1 MRAQHTFPGAT
12 DRWLHRLL
20 TWAPGQTDMIK
31 TVALVLMVT
40 DHTGLLLA
48 GNNEVMRLLGR
59 GCFPL
64 FGLAWG
70 MNLARHAEIRQSQL
84 NSLWVWALVAQVS
97 FMLIGYPWYS
107 GNILFAFAVTGQV
120 LRWVSQPSWYYTL
133 PAAGLL
139 VAWIPLSTASYG
151 MAGVGMLTASWL
163 LCRAQH
169 AQERL
174 GYGVLW
180 ALMVLLMNMHDVSE
194 SVAGLAIA
202 LLTLMVCSSAGE
214 RVKRFWPYSV
224 LSSRC
229 KKKPDTGPGGG
240 HIARKRDKGDI
251 IVVSTAL
258 RGETMIPLAYR
269 IAQTCSF
276 Y

>member
-1 MRAQHTFPGAT
+1 MTAHTMGFIAA
-12 DRWLHRLL
+12 DRWLQALL
-20 TWAPGQTDMIK
+20 TWTPGQTDMIK

-40 DHTGLLLA
+40 DHAGLLLA
-48 GNNEVMRLLGR
+48 HNNEMMRLLGR

-97 FMLIGYPWYS
+97 FMLIGYPWYT

-139 VAWIPLSTASYG
+139 VAWIPLSTGSYG

-169 AQERL
+169 APERL

-180 ALMVLLMNMHDVSE
+180 ALMVLLMNMNDVSE

-214 RVKRFWPYSV
+214 RVKRFWPRQFFVMFYAVHLAV
-224 LSSRC
+224 L
-229 KKKPDTGPGGG
+229 G
-240 HIARKRDKGDI
+240 
-251 IVVSTAL
+251 IVVS
-258 RGETMIPLAYR
+258 M
-269 IAQTCSF
+269 
-276 Y
+276 

>member
-1 MRAQHTFPGAT
+1 
-12 DRWLHRLL
+12 
-20 TWAPGQTDMIK
+20 MIK

-84 NSLWVWALVAQVS
+84 NSLWGWALVAQCRLCS
-97 FMLIGYPWYS
+97 S
-107 GNILFAFAVTGQV
+107 GTRGIPGIFCLPLPSRAGV
-120 LRWVSQPSWYYTL
+120 LRWVSQPSRYYTL

-214 RVKRFWPYSV
+214 RVKRFWPRQFFVMFYAVHLAV
-224 LSSRC
+224 L
-229 KKKPDTGPGGG
+229 G
-240 HIARKRDKGDI
+240 
-251 IVVSTAL
+251 IVVS
-258 RGETMIPLAYR
+258 M
-269 IAQTCSF
+269 
-276 Y
+276 

>member
-84 NSLWVWALVAQVS
+84 NSLWGWALVAQVS

-180 ALMVLLMNMHDVSE
+180 ALMV
-194 SVAGLAIA
+194 
-202 LLTLMVCSSAGE
+202 
-214 RVKRFWPYSV
+214 
-224 LSSRC
+224 
-229 KKKPDTGPGGG
+229 
-240 HIARKRDKGDI
+240 
-251 IVVSTAL
+251 
-258 RGETMIPLAYR
+258 
-269 IAQTCSF
+269 
-276 Y
+276 

>member
-1 MRAQHTFPGAT
+1 
-12 DRWLHRLL
+12 
-20 TWAPGQTDMIK
+20 MIK

-84 NSLWVWALVAQVS
+84 NSLWGWALVAQCRLCLLDTRGIPGIFCLPLPLRAS
-97 FMLIGYPWYS
+97 P
-107 GNILFAFAVTGQV
+107 AVG
-120 LRWVSQPSWYYTL
+120 QPSGITPSRRLDCWSPDTPVNRQL
-133 PAAGLL
+133 RHGRSGHAHRQLAA
-139 VAWIPLSTASYG
+139 LSRTACTG
-151 MAGVGMLTASWL
+151 TAGI
-163 LCRAQH
+163 R
-169 AQERL
+169 
-174 GYGVLW
+174 VLW

-214 RVKRFWPYSV
+214 RVKRFWPRQFFVMFYAVHRRYSV
-224 LSSRC
+224 LSSR
-229 KKKPDTGPGGG
+229 
-240 HIARKRDKGDI
+240 
-251 IVVSTAL
+251 
-258 RGETMIPLAYR
+258 
-269 IAQTCSF
+269 
-276 Y
+276 

>member
-1 MRAQHTFPGAT
+1 
-12 DRWLHRLL
+12 
-20 TWAPGQTDMIK
+20 
-31 TVALVLMVT
+31 
-40 DHTGLLLA
+40 
-48 GNNEVMRLLGR
+48 

-97 FMLIGYPWYS
+97 FMLIGYPWYT

-120 LRWVSQPSWYYTL
+120 LRWVSQPSWSYTL

-169 AQERL
+169 APERL

-180 ALMVLLMNMHDVSE
+180 ALMVLLMNMHNVSE
-194 SVAGLAIA
+194 SAAGLAIA
-202 LLTLMVCSSAGE
+202 LLTLIVCSSAGE
-214 RVKRFWPYSV
+214 RVKRFWPRHFFVMFYAVHLAV
-224 LSSRC
+224 L
-229 KKKPDTGPGGG
+229 G
-240 HIARKRDKGDI
+240 
-251 IVVSTAL
+251 IVIS
-258 RGETMIPLAYR
+258 M
-269 IAQTCSF
+269 
-276 Y
+276 

>member
-163 LCRAQH
+163 LCRA
-169 AQERL
+169 
-174 GYGVLW
+174 
-180 ALMVLLMNMHDVSE
+180 LMVLLMNMHDVSE

-214 RVKRFWPYSV
+214 RVKRFWPRQFFVMFYAVHLAV
-224 LSSRC
+224 L
-229 KKKPDTGPGGG
+229 G
-240 HIARKRDKGDI
+240 
-251 IVVSTAL
+251 IVVS
-258 RGETMIPLAYR
+258 M
-269 IAQTCSF
+269 
-276 Y
+276 

>member
-1 MRAQHTFPGAT
+1 MISPLPNCQRFFLNRAMPDGLPGT
-12 DRWLHRLL
+12 LL
-20 TWAPGQTDMIK
+20 FCSLTADISDKKPEGK
-31 TVALVLMVT
+31 
-40 DHTGLLLA
+40 
-48 GNNEVMRLLGR
+48 
-59 GCFPL
+59 
-64 FGLAWG
+64 
-70 MNLARHAEIRQSQL
+70 QSK
-84 NSLWVWALVAQVS
+84 NTHPRP
-97 FMLIGYPWYS
+97 GYPWYT

-169 AQERL
+169 APERL

-214 RVKRFWPYSV
+214 RVKRFWPRQFFVMFYAVHLAV
-224 LSSRC
+224 L
-229 KKKPDTGPGGG
+229 G
-240 HIARKRDKGDI
+240 
-251 IVVSTAL
+251 IVVS
-258 RGETMIPLAYR
+258 M
-269 IAQTCSF
+269 
-276 Y
+276 

>member
-1 MRAQHTFPGAT
+1 
-12 DRWLHRLL
+12 
-20 TWAPGQTDMIK
+20 
-31 TVALVLMVT
+31 
-40 DHTGLLLA
+40 
-48 GNNEVMRLLGR
+48 
-59 GCFPL
+59 
-64 FGLAWG
+64 
-70 MNLARHAEIRQSQL
+70 
-84 NSLWVWALVAQVS
+84 
-97 FMLIGYPWYS
+97 
-107 GNILFAFAVTGQV
+107 
-120 LRWVSQPSWYYTL
+120 
-133 PAAGLL
+133 
-139 VAWIPLSTASYG
+139 
-151 MAGVGMLTASWL
+151 MLTASWL

-169 AQERL
+169 APERL

-214 RVKRFWPYSV
+214 RVKRFWPRQFFVMFYAV
-224 LSSRC
+224 HGGTRYCRLDVKNR
-229 KKKPDTGPGGG
+229 TQVRGG

-269 IAQTCSF
+269 IPQTCSF